1 MVALLGSA
9 LADPEEPFSAEM
21 EEVAGTATECL
32 KNVLISASGSME
44 DGNFSES
51 KVCSLLDHQTV
62 LSFFHVLRV
71 LLKSLNMRDRISEL
85 RRKMI

>member
-32 KNVLISASGSME
+32 KNVLISASGNME
-44 DGNFSES
+44 DENFSES
-51 KVCSLLDHQTV
+51 KVCSLSDH
-62 LSFFHVLRV
+62 
-71 LLKSLNMRDRISEL
+71 
-85 RRKMI
+85 